1 MGNYC
6 FGVDVGGT
14 TVKCG
19 LFQTDGTLLE
29 KWEIPT
35 RVEDEGK
42 HIIGDIGAALLEKME
57 EKKLN
62 REDLV
67 GIGMGV
73 PGPVDQ
79 NGVVPGAVNLHWGE
93 RICLQNWAD

>member
-19 LFQTDGTLLE
+19 LFRTDGTLLE

-35 RVEDEGK
+35 RVEDGGK
-42 HIIGDIGAALLEKME
+42 NIIGDIGAALLEKME

-62 REDLV
+62 LSL
-67 GIGMGV
+67 I
-73 PGPVDQ
+73 
-79 NGVVPGAVNLHWGE
+79 H
-93 RICLQNWAD
+93 I